1 MTDSVAVG
9 TLIFR
14 FSLIG
19 RLLLALSVI
28 ANASELLSVRELNA
42 RYTCAVLHHLA
53 ADTAFLHSAHL
64 SSNDERIA
72 SEIVGEAA
80 RKLNML
86 GKALDRHL
94 VSDRESQILRD
105 NVLDQT
111 RAQLDT
117 RLSTPGWLRLTSF
130 IETDVIRLI
139 REANQPQVL
148 V

>member
-1 MTDSVAVG
+1 MGILMLS
-9 TLIFR
+9 

-19 RLLLALSVI
+19 RLILTLSI
-28 ANASELLSVRELNA
+28 LGNASEPLSVRELHA
-42 RYTCAVLHHLA
+42 RYTCAVLQHLA
-53 ADTAFLHSAHL
+53 ADSAFLHSAHL

-80 RKLNML
+80 RKLDML
-86 GKALDRHL
+86 GKALDQHL

-111 RAQLDT
+111 RSQLDT
-117 RLSTPGWLRLTSF
+117 RLSSPGWLRLTAF
-130 IETDVIRLI
+130 IETDVIRRI
-139 REANQPQVL
+139 REANQRQLL